1 MASTTYDFPT
11 VIKRT
16 EDFSQRMK
24 SALVNLSN
32 AAAGKLV
39 VVTATEAGPANTTL
53 TNTTV
58 RVNGLK
64 AGKSYMVE
72 CVAVGVNATAANG
85 FRAALDLTGTQTTA
99 VFAGNTSAQAT
110 GTTLVQTEPA
120 FADAAAGIITG
131 ATITSPCTVS
141 IRGFL
146 KPQNDGDLVL
156 QIASGG
162 STTIPTLQ
170 LGSYLRVMPLDANRY
185 Q

>member
-1 MASTTYDFPT
+1 MASTTYDFPL
-11 VIKRT
+11 VVKRT
-16 EDFSQRMK
+16 EDFSNREK
-24 SALVNLSN
+24 SALVNLAN
-32 AAAGKLV
+32 ASAGKLV
-39 VVTATEAGPANTTL
+39 LVTATEAGPGSTTL

-64 AGKSYMVE
+64 AGKAYMVE
-72 CVAVGVNATAANG
+72 CVAIGVNATAANG

-99 VFAGNTSAQAT
+99 VFAGSISAQAT

-131 ATITSPCTVS
+131 ATITSPCAVT
-141 IRGFL
+141 ICGFL
-146 KPQNDGDLVL
+146 KPQNDGDLIL

-170 LGSYLRVMPLDANRY
+170 LGSYLRVMPLDQSRS